1 MLRFSFIFLAAV
13 PLVAQ
18 DGAEALAIL
27 KKNCAGCH
35 NVNSVNG
42 GLALDSKEAIV
53 KGGNRGPA
61 APVILEAIKHSG
73 DLKMPKGGKKLAD
86 AEIAVLEKWV
96 QSGMPAPESFLQA
109 KRRTSKHWAFQPVHA
124 KPASANIDTFVLAKL
139 QEKGLAMS
147 PRADKRTL
155 LRRVHLDL
163 TGLPPT
169 PAQLEAFL
177 KDDSPTAFEKVVDQL
192 LASPAYGERWGR
204 HWLDVARYSDT
215 DGYTIDAPRDIWPYR
230 DWVLNA
236 INKDMPFDQFVIEQV
251 AGDLLP
257 NATNDQLI
265 ATGFHRNTPS
275 NYEGGIDFE
284 QYRVEAVADRVATTG
299 SAFLGLTLACA
310 RCHDH
315 KYDPVSQREFY
326 QIFSFWNGVDEVDK
340 EDDRKYFNRPFL
352 EIGSDEEKARQA
364 KWDADVQHIEF
375 KIRKHQE
382 TLTENAEKDPTLL
395 ALRKELVD
403 LRKQKPKLLRTLIM
417 KERPTPRPSYIH
429 LGGDFTRKG
438 SPVQPGGLS
447 VLPPMPANANRLDFA
462 KWLVAKDNPLTPRVT
477 VNRVWQTYFGRG
489 IVDTESDFGVVGD
502 RPTHPE
508 LLDYLAASFIESGWS
523 QKALHKLIVS
533 SATYQQASLP
543 RPDAAAIDPE
553 NKLLAKQN
561 RLRLDAE
568 IIRDSAL
575 VSSGLL
581 TEQVGG
587 PSFFPPIPP
596 GALSVTQVV
605 REWKTATGPERYRR
619 GMYTFFQRS
628 AAHPS
633 LTVFDAADGI
643 TSCTRRIRSNSPLQ
657 ALTLLND
664 ESSVEFAAA
673 LAQRI
678 VKEAPAEEAAR
689 LRHGFELAVQ
699 RAPRPRETERLLRF
713 VRQQRDSQAAPNET
727 ALWTG
732 VARVLLNLDE
742 FMTRE

>member
-18 DGAEALAIL
+18 DGAEAIAIL

-42 GLALDSKEAIV
+42 GLALDSKEAIL

-61 APVILEAIKHSG
+61 APVILEAIKHTG

-86 AEIAVLEKWV
+86 AEIATLEKWV
-96 QSGMPAPESFLQA
+96 SDGMPAPASFVAA
-109 KRRTSKHWAFQPVHA
+109 KRRTSKHWAFQPVRP
-124 KPASANIDTFVLAKL
+124 KPAGATIDSFILAKL
-139 QEKGLAMS
+139 QEKGLSLS

-177 KDDSPTAFEKVVDQL
+177 KDDSPNAYEKVVDQL
-192 LASPAYGERWGR
+192 LASQAYGERWGR

-257 NATNDQLI
+257 SPTNDQLI

-315 KYDPVSQREFY
+315 KYDPVTQREFY
-326 QIFSFWNGVDEVDK
+326 QIFAFWNGVDEIDK
-340 EDDRKYFNRPFL
+340 EEDRKYFNRPFL
-352 EIGSDEEKARQA
+352 EIGTDEEKARQA
-364 KWDADVQHIEF
+364 KWDADFQTLEL

-382 TLTENAEKDPTLL
+382 TLTENADKDPTLI
-395 ALRKELVD
+395 ALRKELAE

-417 KERPTPRPSYIH
+417 KERPTPRESYIH

-438 SPVQPGGLS
+438 SAVQPGGIS

-477 VNRVWQTYFGRG
+477 VNRIWQKYFGRG

-543 RPDAAAIDPE
+543 RPDAAAVDPE

-581 TEQVGG
+581 TEQLGG
-587 PSFFPPIPP
+587 PSFYPPIPS
-596 GALSVTQVV
+596 GALNVTQVV

-664 ESSVEFAAA
+664 EASVEFAAA
-673 LAQRI
+673 LGQRI
-678 VKEAPAEEAAR
+678 LKEAPAEDPAR

-699 RAPRPRETERLLRF
+699 RTPRPRETERLLRF
-713 VRQQRDSQAAPNET
+713 VRQQRDSMPEANDT
-727 ALWTG
+727 AVWTS

>member
-1 MLRFSFIFLAAV
+1 MLRFSFIFLAVV
-13 PLVAQ
+13 PLMAQ

-35 NVNSVNG
+35 NANSVNG
-42 GLALDSKEAIV
+42 GLALDSKEAIL

-61 APVILEAIKHSG
+61 ATVILEAVKHAG
-73 DLKMPKGGKKLAD
+73 DLKMPKGGKKLSE
-86 AEIAVLEKWV
+86 AEISILDQWV

-109 KRRTSKHWAFQPVHA
+109 KRRTSKHWAFQPVHP
-124 KPASANIDTFVLAKL
+124 KPANATIDTFILAKL
-139 QEKGLAMS
+139 QEKGIAMS

-169 PAQLEAFL
+169 QAQLEAFL
-177 KDDSPTAFEKVVDQL
+177 KDVSPTAFEKVVDQL

-236 INKDMPFDQFVIEQV
+236 INKDMPFDRFVIEQV

-257 NATNDQLI
+257 NATNDQII

-315 KYDPVSQREFY
+315 KYDPVTQREFY
-326 QIFSFWNGVDEVDK
+326 QIFAFWNGVDEVDK
-340 EDDRKYFNRPFL
+340 EQDRKYFNRPFL
-352 EIGSDEEKARQA
+352 EIGTDEEKALQVRWDVEFQA
-364 KWDADVQHIEF
+364 LEL

-382 TLTENAEKDPTLL
+382 SLTENADKDPTLI

-403 LRKQKPKLLRTLIM
+403 LRKQKPNLLRTLIM
-417 KERPTPRPSYIH
+417 RERPTPRDSYIH

-438 SPVQPGGLS
+438 SPVQPGGIA
-447 VLPPMPANANRLDFA
+447 VLPPMPDNANRLDFA

-477 VNRVWQTYFGRG
+477 VNRVWQKYFGRG
-489 IVDTESDFGVVGD
+489 IVDTESDFGLVGD

-508 LLDYLAASFIESGWS
+508 LLDYLAGSFIDSGWS

-543 RPDAAAIDPE
+543 RPDAAAVDPD

-575 VSSGLL
+575 VSSGLI
-581 TEQVGG
+581 TEKVGG

-605 REWKTATGPERYRR
+605 REWKTATGSERYRR

-664 ESSVEFAAA
+664 ESSVEFATA
-673 LAQRI
+673 LGQRI
-678 VKEAPAEEAAR
+678 VKEAPADESAR

-713 VRQQRDSQAAPNET
+713 VRQQRDSQTQPNET
-727 ALWTG
+727 ALWTS

>member
-1 MLRFSFIFLAAV
+1 MLRYSFIFLVAL

-18 DGAEALAIL
+18 DGAEAIAIL

-35 NVNSVNG
+35 NANSVNG
-42 GLALDSKEAIV
+42 GLALDSKEAIL

-61 APVILEAIKHSG
+61 APVILAAVKHSG

-86 AEIAVLEKWV
+86 ADIAILEKWV
-96 QSGMPAPESFLQA
+96 QDGMPAPASFGAA
-109 KRRTSKHWAFQPVHA
+109 KRRSSKHWAFQPVHP
-124 KPASANIDTFVLAKL
+124 KPANASIDSFILAKL
-139 QEKGLAMS
+139 QEKGLVLS

-177 KDDSPTAFEKVVDQL
+177 KDDSPTAYEKVVDQL

-230 DWVLNA
+230 DWVLKA

-257 NATNDQLI
+257 NPTNDQLI

-315 KYDPVSQREFY
+315 KYDPVTQREFY

-340 EDDRKYFNRPFL
+340 EEDRKYFNRPFL
-352 EIGSDEEKARQA
+352 EIGTDEEKARQV
-364 KWDADVQHIEF
+364 KWDADFQALEL

-382 TLTENAEKDPTLL
+382 SLTENADKDPTLI

-403 LRKQKPKLLRTLIM
+403 LRKEKPKLLRTLIM
-417 KERPTPRPSYIH
+417 KERPAPRESYIH

-438 SPVQPGGLS
+438 SPVQPGGIA

-477 VNRVWQTYFGRG
+477 VNRVWQKYFGRG

-508 LLDYLAASFIESGWS
+508 LLDYLAAAFIESGWS
-523 QKALHKLIVS
+523 QKALHKLIVT

-543 RPDAAAIDPE
+543 RPDAAAVDPE
-553 NKLLAKQN
+553 NKLLARQN

-581 TEQVGG
+581 TQQLGG
-587 PSFFPPIPP
+587 PSFYPPIPP
-596 GALSVTQVV
+596 GALTVTQVV
-605 REWKTATGPERYRR
+605 REWKTATGAERYRR

-664 ESSVEFAAA
+664 EASVEFAAA
-673 LAQRI
+673 LGQRI
-678 VKEAPAEEAAR
+678 VKEAPAEDPAR

-699 RAPRPRETERLLRF
+699 RAPRPRETDRLLRF
-713 VRQQRDSQAAPNET
+713 VRQQRDSMPEAGDT
-727 ALWTG
+727 AVWTS

>member
-1 MLRFSFIFLAAV
+1 MLRFSFIFLAAL
-13 PLVAQ
+13 PIAAQ
-18 DGAEALAIL
+18 DGAEAVAIL

-42 GLALDSKEAIV
+42 GLALDSKEAIL

-61 APVILEAIKHSG
+61 APVILEAVKHAG
-73 DLKMPKGGKKLAD
+73 DLKMPKGGQKLSDAD
-86 AEIAVLEKWV
+86 IATLEKWV
-96 QSGMPAPESFLQA
+96 QAGMPAPESFLQA
-109 KRRTSKHWAFQPVHA
+109 KRRTSKHWAFQPIRP
-124 KPASANIDTFVLAKL
+124 KPANATIDTFILAKL
-139 QEKGLAMS
+139 QEKGLALS

-169 PAQLEAFL
+169 PVQLEAFL
-177 KDDSPTAFEKVVDQL
+177 KDDSPTAFAKVVDQL

-230 DWVLNA
+230 DWVLKA
-236 INKDMPFDQFVIEQV
+236 INQDMPFDQFVIEQV

-315 KYDPVSQREFY
+315 KYDPVTQREFY
-326 QIFSFWNGVDEVDK
+326 QIFSFWNGIDEVDK
-340 EDDRKYFNRPFL
+340 EEDRKYFNRPFL
-352 EIGSDEEKARQA
+352 EIGTDEEKARQV
-364 KWDADVQHIEF
+364 KWDADFQTLEL

-382 TLTENAEKDPTLL
+382 SLTENADKDPTLI
-395 ALRKELVD
+395 ALRKELVE

-417 KERPTPRPSYIH
+417 KERPSPRESYIH

-438 SPVQPGGLS
+438 SPVQPGGIS

-462 KWLVAKDNPLTPRVT
+462 KWLVTKDNPLTPRVT
-477 VNRVWQTYFGRG
+477 VNRVWQKYFGRG

-523 QKALHKLIVS
+523 QKALHKLIVT

-543 RPDAAAIDPE
+543 RPDAAAVDPE

-581 TEQVGG
+581 TQQLGG

-605 REWKTATGPERYRR
+605 REWKTATGAERYRR

-678 VKEAPAEEAAR
+678 VKEAPAAEAGR

-713 VRQQRDSQAAPNET
+713 VRQQRDSQSAADET
-727 ALWTG
+727 ALWTS

>member
-1 MLRFSFIFLAAV
+1 MLRISFLFLAAI
-13 PLVAQ
+13 PLTAQ

-27 KKNCAGCH
+27 KKNCSGCH

-42 GLALDSKEAIV
+42 GLALDSKEAIL

-61 APVILEAIKHSG
+61 APILVAAVKHVG
-73 DLKMPKGGKKLAD
+73 DLKMPKGGKKLSD

-96 QSGMPAPESFLQA
+96 QDGMPAPASFLQA
-109 KRRTSKHWAFQPVHA
+109 KRRTSKHWAFQPVRP
-124 KPASANIDTFVLAKL
+124 KPGGATIDMFILAKL
-139 QEKGLAMS
+139 QEKGLALS

-169 PAQLEAFL
+169 PNELEAFL
-177 KDDSPTAFEKVVDQL
+177 NDDSPNAYAKVVDRL
-192 LASPAYGERWGR
+192 LASPAHGERWGR

-230 DWVLNA
+230 EWVLKA
-236 INKDMPFDQFVIEQV
+236 INKDMPFDQFVVEQI

-257 NATNDQLI
+257 NPTAEQMI

-315 KYDPVSQREFY
+315 KYDPITQREFY
-326 QIFSFWNGVDEVDK
+326 QIFAFWNGVDEIDK
-340 EDDRKYFNRPFL
+340 EEDRKYFNRPFL
-352 EIGSDEEKARQA
+352 EIGSEEEKARQV
-364 KWDADVQHIEF
+364 KWDADFQLLEL

-382 TLTENAEKDPTLL
+382 TLTENADKDPTLI
-395 ALRKELVD
+395 ALRKELAD
-403 LRKQKPKLLRTLIM
+403 LRKAKPNLLRTLIM

-438 SPVQPGGLS
+438 SPVEPGGIS
-447 VLPPMPANANRLDFA
+447 FLPPMPAQANRLDFA

-477 VNRVWQTYFGRG
+477 VNRIWQKYFGRG

-523 QKALHKLIVS
+523 QKALHKLIVTS
-533 SATYQQASLP
+533 DTYQQASLP
-543 RPDAAAIDPE
+543 RPDAAAVDPE
-553 NKLLAKQN
+553 NKLLARQN

-568 IIRDSAL
+568 ILRDSAL

-581 TEQVGG
+581 TQQIGG
-587 PSFFPPIPP
+587 PSFFPPIPA
-596 GALSVTQVV
+596 GALNVTQVV

-664 ESSVEFAAA
+664 EANFEFASA

-678 VKEAPAEEAAR
+678 LKEAPAEETAR

-699 RAPRPRETERLLRF
+699 RTPRPRETERLLRF
-713 VRQQRDSQAAPNET
+713 IRQQRDSQPAAGET
-727 ALWTG
+727 QLWTG
-732 VARVLLNLDE
+732 VSRVLLNLDE